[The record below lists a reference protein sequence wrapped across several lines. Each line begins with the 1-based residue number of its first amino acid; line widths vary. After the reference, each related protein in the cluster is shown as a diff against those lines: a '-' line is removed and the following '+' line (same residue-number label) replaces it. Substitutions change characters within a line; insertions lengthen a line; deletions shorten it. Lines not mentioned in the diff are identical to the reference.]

1 MADLTWKLSE
11 IRAEARAIASLS
23 SGDSVYTDAVMNAR
37 INDFYLNIFPGDVHA
52 QELESFYEFD
62 TASDDDCEQ
71 ALPASVHTVEE
82 PMTLKDSDDV
92 ITGIDFY
99 LDKAKFF
106 ALYPEDAHD
115 ETDERGTPIA
125 ALLYNRTLYL
135 RPKADEVFTFK
146 AASIIKPTALSA
158 DTSVPLD
165 VRWGP
170 AIAQGTAVLIKQR
183 QRDFEAVAE
192 LAAVYQSMLTII
204 NRRDLIQKTQ
214 SSRAKPRF

>member
-1 MADLTWKLSE
+1 MAITWKLSE
-11 IRAEARAIASLS
+11 IRSEARDIASLT
-23 SGDSVYTDAVMNAR
+23 SGDSKYTDAVMNDR
-37 INDFYLNIFPGDVHA
+37 INDFYLNIFPGDVHV
-52 QELESFYEFD
+52 QELESFYTFD
-62 TASDDDCEQ
+62 TADDDDCEQ
-71 ALPASVHTVEE
+71 SLPASVHTIEE

-92 ITGIDFY
+92 ITDIGFY
-99 LDKAKFF
+99 LNKAKFF
-106 ALYPEDAHD
+106 ELYPEDATD
-115 ETDERGTPIA
+115 EEDERGTPIA

-146 AASIIKPTALSA
+146 APSIIKPTALSG

-183 QRDFEAVAE
+183 QRDFEAARE

-214 SSRAKPRF
+214 SSRALPRF